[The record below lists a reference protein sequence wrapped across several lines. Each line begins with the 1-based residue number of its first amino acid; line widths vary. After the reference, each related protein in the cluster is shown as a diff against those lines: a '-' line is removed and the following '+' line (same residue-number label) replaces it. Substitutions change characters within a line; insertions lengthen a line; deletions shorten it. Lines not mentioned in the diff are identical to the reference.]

1 MTSSKSKPTK
11 GKLQGISAIA
21 RISIVKDGN
30 STKSQIQEIISK
42 QSHSISYSPIQ
53 LSVNG
58 RQYVLKYPLRCL
70 LEKEEDFYIIKNEFL
85 DLIGTGV
92 STESAEAN
100 FNEEFDFLYHR
111 LNTLKKAQLSSRLAE
126 IKQMMN
132 YYVASVI

>member
-1 MTSSKSKPTK
+1 M
-11 GKLQGISAIA
+11 
-21 RISIVKDGN
+21 
-30 STKSQIQEIISK
+30 
-42 QSHSISYSPIQ
+42 
-53 LSVNG
+53 NG